1 MKKIIQRILLVML
14 GIIIGIVICEPP
26 WQNDWLKCIINWA
39 SWQDWGS
46 IAEWT
51 GAVGSV
57 FAIFAGFYQVKKQNS
72 FNRALKTEE
81 CRPKFECHFIA
92 STRGKNAIVLTHDA
106 GIDLSSVDFML
117 RNAGQS
123 GLVEVHNI
131 SNNSVYKIA
140 IKLIYDNTN
149 EIFNYSGLQAS
160 QKLILVPSKAVQ
172 DKKLKKVIIR
182 FVTPGNETGYCFY
195 DGSYR
200 YQDDSLKFVHPIY
213 KYKKTS
219 NHEVMVNSDMNE
231 NFLTSKDLKNT
242 DYQFNED
249 KMYKNG
255 IVHHNYSAYEKKDE
269 TEKILQ
275 EIADNIKNLKIN
287 DKK

>member
-1 MKKIIQRILLVML
+1 MNHHGKMIGLNVLSIGQVGKIGDLLLNGQVR
-14 GIIIGIVICEPP
+14 
-26 WQNDWLKCIINWA
+26 
-39 SWQDWGS
+39 
-46 IAEWT
+46 
-51 GAVGSV
+51 SV
-57 FAIFAGFYQVKKQNS
+57 QYLQY
-72 FNRALKTEE
+72 LLD
-81 CRPKFECHFIA
+81 FIKLR
-92 STRGKNAIVLTHDA
+92 S
-106 GIDLSSVDFML
+106 

-231 NFLTSKDLKNT
+231 NFLTSKDLKNLR
-242 DYQFNED
+242 
-249 KMYKNG
+249 MSWV
-255 IVHHNYSAYEKKDE
+255 I
-269 TEKILQ
+269 
-275 EIADNIKNLKIN
+275 
-287 DKK
+287 